1 VRLGIPPLAAF
12 LLVALVGLNAW
23 LIKFA
28 VGEMQPIV
36 PAPAAAA
43 HASTGTPSTPSVTE
57 LEQKPLAAVSE
68 ILAHPVFFKTRTP
81 YVPVPPPAS
90 ANARATPAVITPD
103 PVLMVTGIVI
113 TDRLKKAYLLKQN
126 EAQGIWVTEGETVL
140 GWTVETIYPKGI
152 ALKQSNRTI
161 EFSLY
166 PSK

>member
-12 LLVALVGLNAW
+12 LLLALAGMNGW
-23 LIKFA
+23 LIKLA
-28 VGEMQPIV
+28 LGEMQPIV
-36 PAPAAAA
+36 PAPPAARY
-43 HASTGTPSTPSVTE
+43 SSGTLSTPSVTQ
-57 LEQKPLAAVSE
+57 LEQKPLAALSQ

-81 YVPVPPPAS
+81 YVPAPPPLS
-90 ANARATPAVITPD
+90 ANARANPAVMTPD
-103 PVLMVTGIVI
+103 PLLMVTGIVI
-113 TDRLKKAYLLKQN
+113 KDRLKKAYVLNQN
-126 EAQGIWVTEGETVL
+126 EAQGTWVTEGETVL